1 MAIIDETSN
10 FSSLVLPIIPTPE
23 VLNASKFNLSFDI
36 TLQSIF
42 QQINVHSEYAVVP
55 VDDSFLKR
63 ISSDIKGTNIE
74 EKVLSLV
81 ELAGL
86 MGRFDEFEN
95 AYYLYFKAFEIA
107 GTILN
112 VCADTKKD
120 LVYGSLIGIG
130 KLLLRKF
137 TRFSTVADIK
147 SIFEYL
153 NDLIPGNEAHD
164 YVHM

>member
-10 FSSLVLPIIPTPE
+10 VSSLVLPIIPTPE
-23 VLNASKFNLSFDI
+23 VLNAAKFNLPFDI

-63 ISSDIKGTNIE
+63 ILSDIKGTNIE

-86 MGRFDEFEN
+86 MGR
-95 AYYLYFKAFEIA
+95 
-107 GTILN
+107 
-112 VCADTKKD
+112 
-120 LVYGSLIGIG
+120 
-130 KLLLRKF
+130 
-137 TRFSTVADIK
+137 
-147 SIFEYL
+147 
-153 NDLIPGNEAHD
+153 
-164 YVHM
+164 